1 MNESPS
7 PPSWSADDRR
17 VVSASFA
24 RLDRA
29 LESAEQ
35 LVRDGFGPDRIS
47 MFMTTRS
54 RDLLI
59 QSHGDDV
66 AERGFVVDAVEL
78 EKSRKTV
85 AGAGAG
91 GAVGG
96 ALGAVGAAL
105 LAAGSSVVVP
115 ALGIV
120 VAGPAA
126 AALAGLGTGSAVGGL
141 VGALVG
147 SGMSEYRATRF
158 ASLVKEG
165 RVVATVRVDTDP
177 ERTRA
182 TNVFE
187 AHGGRVVR
195 DD

>member
-1 MNESPS
+1 MTEVPS
-7 PPSWSADDRR
+7 RPSWAADDQT

-29 LESAEQ
+29 LEAADE
-35 LVRDGFGPDRIS
+35 LARDGFGPERIS
-47 MFMTTRS
+47 MFMTTRA

-59 QSHGDDV
+59 QSQGDGV
-66 AERGFVVDAVEL
+66 ERGFVVNTVEL
-78 EKSRKTV
+78 EKTRKTA
-85 AGAGAG
+85 AGAGTG

-126 AALAGLGTGSAVGGL
+126 AALAGLGTGSAVGGF

-147 SGMSEYRATRF
+147 AGMSEYRATRF

-165 RVVATVRVDTDP
+165 RVVTTVRVDTDP